1 MRFLVAA
8 LAALIAS
15 SHAVTVETSGGLSVS
30 PCAVCKSL
38 LGNDVFTPCEAT
50 KSKEKQEKK
59 DAGAKLRCAL
69 RPQEDTPGNASTLV
83 ERYVDS
89 AHCEDGAGDTAAHF
103 GVLMWRG
110 L

>member
-69 RPQEDTPGNASTLV
+69 RPQGRPP
-83 ERYVDS
+83 
-89 AHCEDGAGDTAAHF
+89 
-103 GVLMWRG
+103 
-110 L
+110 